1 MNGPFSEDE
10 RRRLLDLARR
20 AIEARVRGEAP
31 SADAPQGLFRERRG
45 AFVTL
50 RRREDGALRG
60 CIGYPEP
67 TLPLAEAVVRGAEA
81 AATADSRF
89 APVGPD
95 ELDTIRIEIS
105 VLSPLK
111 RVRPEDVRV
120 GVDGLVVQNGGRRGL
135 LLPQVAPEWGWDRE
149 TFLSE
154 TCRKAGLP
162 RDSWKQPE
170 TDVFAFQ
177 ALVMGED

>member
-1 MNGPFSEDE
+1 MSESLSADE
-10 RRRLLDLARR
+10 RTSLLDLARR
-20 AIEARVRGEAP
+20 AIEARVRGEARP
-31 SADAPQGLFRERRG
+31 REVPTGLLAERRG

-50 RRREDGALRG
+50 RGRTTGALRG

-89 APVGPD
+89 EPVGPA
-95 ELDTIRIEIS
+95 ELAAIRIEIS
-105 VLSPLK
+105 VLTPLA

-120 GVDGLVVQNGGRRGL
+120 GVDGLVVQKAGRRGL

-162 RDSWKQPE
+162 RDSWNDPVTE
-170 TDVFAFQ
+170 VFAFQ
-177 ALVMGED
+177 AWVMAEE